1 MLQLRNFN
9 TLNTT
14 SNKVYLNKQG
24 RWKIKNKPSI
34 KRKRKDERNTSE
46 KCLMLQLRNFNTI
59 NTTSNKVYLNK
70 QGRWKIKNKP
80 SIKRKRNKMKE
91 IQVKNV

>member
-34 KRKRKDERNTSE
+34 KS
-46 KCLMLQLRNFNTI
+46 
-59 NTTSNKVYLNK
+59 
-70 QGRWKIKNKP
+70 
-80 SIKRKRNKMKE
+80 KRNKMKE
-91 IQVKNV
+91 IELWLKLIIINNTSFKIFEYYYFHYVYLDFLYTYIFRLC